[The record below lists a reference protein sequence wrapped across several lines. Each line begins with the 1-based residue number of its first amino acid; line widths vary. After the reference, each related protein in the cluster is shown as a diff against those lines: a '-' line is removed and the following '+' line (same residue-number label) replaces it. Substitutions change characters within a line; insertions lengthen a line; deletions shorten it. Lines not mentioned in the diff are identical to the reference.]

1 MIFKKIIFIFALAAC
16 SIVNAVEP
24 DEVLANPKL
33 EERARQISKDLRCL
47 VCQNESIDE
56 SDAALARDL
65 RVLVR
70 ERLQAGDSNDE
81 VIKFVVDRYGEFALL
96 RPRIDGV
103 NYLLWWF
110 GPLFLLFSVLTAVF
124 YVRNLGKISKTQN
137 DLTAPLNDEERKKL
151 KEIMGDK
158 KLPLDQW
165 LEKIIND
172 EEYRFSKLKLLR
184 AIAIKPK
191 STNWEIIKV
200 TTKGKLIV

>member
-1 MIFKKIIFIFALAAC
+1 MIFKKIIFIFALVTS

-103 NYLLWWF
+103 NYLLWWYV
-110 GPLFLLFSVLTAVF
+110 PLFLLFSELTAVV
-124 YVRNLGKISKTQN
+124 YV
-137 DLTAPLNDEERKKL
+137 
-151 KEIMGDK
+151 
-158 KLPLDQW
+158 
-165 LEKIIND
+165 
-172 EEYRFSKLKLLR
+172 
-184 AIAIKPK
+184 
-191 STNWEIIKV
+191 
-200 TTKGKLIV
+200 

>member
-1 MIFKKIIFIFALAAC
+1 MIFKKIIFIFALATC

-103 NYLLWWF
+103 NYLLW
-110 GPLFLLFSVLTAVF
+110 FLLYLILLQLKNILLYF
-124 YVRNLGKISKTQN
+124 QN
-137 DLTAPLNDEERKKL
+137 DPH
-151 KEIMGDK
+151 IS
-158 KLPLDQW
+158 
-165 LEKIIND
+165 I
-172 EEYRFSKLKLLR
+172 
-184 AIAIKPK
+184 
-191 STNWEIIKV
+191 
-200 TTKGKLIV
+200 LIL